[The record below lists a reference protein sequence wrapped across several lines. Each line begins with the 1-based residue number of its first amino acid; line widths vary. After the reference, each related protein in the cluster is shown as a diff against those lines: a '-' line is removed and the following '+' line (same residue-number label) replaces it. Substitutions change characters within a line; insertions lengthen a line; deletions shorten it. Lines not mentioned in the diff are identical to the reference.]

1 MAPGAGAGPW
11 TTAPGLDGPG
21 AVQWPM
27 ANLAVM
33 DRPTNAGLLVSMG
46 GVGRTGIARWGD
58 ACVLWKGRQTCCYG
72 GADSAAW
79 RSCHVIRCVR
89 ISHRMEWFEE
99 GISRRSLL
107 FSACFSMI
115 MVPCYYGI
123 RSAAFRSHGGSMIAW
138 ACRELSCMLLP
149 S

>member
-1 MAPGAGAGPW
+1 MAPGAGAGAGAGPW

-89 ISHRMEWFEE
+89 ISHR
-99 GISRRSLL
+99 
-107 FSACFSMI
+107 
-115 MVPCYYGI
+115 
-123 RSAAFRSHGGSMIAW
+123 IAW
-138 ACRELSCMLLP
+138 NDLKKGSVGGAYYLVHASA
-149 S
+149 